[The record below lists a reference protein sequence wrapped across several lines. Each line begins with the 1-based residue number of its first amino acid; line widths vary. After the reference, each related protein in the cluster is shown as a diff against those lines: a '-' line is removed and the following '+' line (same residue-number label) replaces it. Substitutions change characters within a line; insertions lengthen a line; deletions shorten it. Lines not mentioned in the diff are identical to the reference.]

1 MVLLRLLLLFALAY
15 LFFSL
20 LKLYLSS
27 RRRQRNLRPRGDTAR
42 AEEMVLDPQCQ
53 SYLPKGEAIFRGG
66 HYFCSEQCARL
77 YLAPKAP

>member
-1 MVLLRLLLLFALAY
+1 MVLRLLLFFALAY
-15 LFFSL
+15 LFYSL

-27 RRRQRNLRPRGDTAR
+27 RGQRRSFRQHDEAKPV
-42 AEEMVLDPQCQ
+42 EEMVLDPQCQ

-77 YLAPKAP
+77 YLVRQSS